1 MTVAAEQDYT
11 SIGQLAAHVQR
22 PVQKIEQ
29 AASELKIRPALRLN
43 QVPYFSARQVERLTE
58 ALRNTKEQKCQ

>member
-1 MTVAAEQDYT
+1 MTVAAEQDYI

-22 PVQKIEQ
+22 PVRKIEQ

-43 QVPYFSARQVERLTE
+43 GVPYFNAQQVERLTE
-58 ALRNTKEQKCQ
+58 TLRSTRNK